1 VGREGAAREART
13 APSPACRVEYDS
25 LNGGPRGGA
34 PPLPSLRHFFLFLA
48 LSKSALARTRR
59 LDALGQCHE
68 FDSSASPAYEQS
80 IAVISY
86 GSDDALE
93 SASGS
98 SNLYLCDRRNVGPR
112 AVDVRDSCVSRRL
125 AAERRFAFLSQG
137 ANIIRLLPWLVYA
150 ARCKVK
156 YALIVYIY
164 LRTGEMPALEVGQA
178 QVRAA
183 RGDD

>member
-1 VGREGAAREART
+1 VRHERRGLPRRQ
-13 APSPACRVEYDS
+13 RVAIEYDS

-98 SNLYLCDRRNVGPR
+98 SNLYLCDRSSVGTSVR
-112 AVDVRDSCVSRRL
+112 ALAGDVRDSCVSRRL

-137 ANIIRLLPWLVYA
+137 VNIIRLLPWLVYA
-150 ARCKVK
+150 ARCGVK

-164 LRTGEMPALEVGQA
+164 LRTGEMPTLKW
-178 QVRAA
+178 VRRGSGRCA
-183 RGDD
+183 RG